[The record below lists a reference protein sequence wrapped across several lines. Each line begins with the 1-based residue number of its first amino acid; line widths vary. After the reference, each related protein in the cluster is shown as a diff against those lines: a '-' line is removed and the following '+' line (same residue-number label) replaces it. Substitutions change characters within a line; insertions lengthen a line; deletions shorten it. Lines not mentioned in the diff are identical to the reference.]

1 MKKRYLLAFMLTAI
15 IGGSC
20 SKEDR
25 VSINTQDQVAADRM
39 KWLKIS
45 PSVNASDNA
54 QYTWTWGNDTI
65 GTSRNLMYAFD
76 STGNFSIQLTVTSG
90 NSVLA
95 TKSIQVNVSAP
106 ATSYK
111 NAVTKVFEFFPA
123 PGQFVNKLPEWKTG
137 DKEQQMAD
145 HALASLAQENVV
157 SLGGFGGYVVMGFD
171 HTIINKPGKKNLL
184 ILGNAFPN
192 NAEPGVIMVSADV
205 NGNGLP
211 DDEWYEIAGSEYNN
225 PKTIKNYQ
233 ITYYK
238 PDENKA
244 KVTDPNDTWSSD
256 LQYIRWED
264 NQGKSG
270 YLTKNVF
277 HDQSYYPLWKGNS
290 ITFTGTRLPDDQ
302 IKNTSSDPN
311 MQYWVSPAFPWG
323 YVDNV
328 ANDDE
333 NAKIKLDW
341 AVDKNGKPVKLY
353 GIDFIK
359 VYSSIR
365 KEAGWLGEN
374 STEVGGVRDLNL
386 K

>member
-1 MKKRYLLAFMLTAI
+1 
-15 IGGSC
+15 
-20 SKEDR
+20 
-25 VSINTQDQVAADRM
+25 
-39 KWLKIS
+39 
-45 PSVNASDNA
+45 
-54 QYTWTWGNDTI
+54 
-65 GTSRNLMYAFD
+65 
-76 STGNFSIQLTVTSG
+76 
-90 NSVLA
+90 
-95 TKSIQVNVSAP
+95 
-106 ATSYK
+106 
-111 NAVTKVFEFFPA
+111 
-123 PGQFVNKLPEWKTG
+123 
-137 DKEQQMAD
+137 
-145 HALASLAQENVV
+145 
-157 SLGGFGGYVVMGFD
+157 
-171 HTIINKPGKKNLL
+171 
-184 ILGNAFPN
+184 
-192 NAEPGVIMVSADV
+192 MVSADV